1 MKLGLVIYGSLNTLS
16 GGYFY
21 DRKLV
26 EYLRARGDTVEVIS
40 LPWRN
45 YAAHLMD
52 NLWFR
57 LPSPSVIASERWSSR
72 PSVLR
77 GRIETKRTKQSPR
90 RDAFDII
97 IQDELNHP
105 SLIVANAGKHPYP
118 IISLV
123 HHLRCSELRSK
134 WQNGLYRFIE
144 KKYLQ
149 SVNGFIFNSQTTKRV
164 VNGVIENS
172 KPGGVAYPPTDRF
185 GESVT
190 EEEIVERAK
199 CSELR
204 ILFLGNVIERKGL
217 HTLIDALAV
226 ERDNI
231 SLYRLDVIGSPT
243 TNPAY
248 AKAMREKIAASNLSS
263 CVFLHGPLDN
273 EPLQQKL
280 RQAHVLVVPSSYEG
294 FGIVYLE
301 GMGFGLPAIGTTAG
315 AAGEIIEDGKTGYL
329 IAPNDSAT
337 LAARLAGL
345 SADRGLLTRLS
356 LNALQRYRV
365 QPTWEQTAKNIREFL
380 LHAITNHCP
389 PVRASG
395 RCERSDRV

>member
-1 MKLGLVIYGSLNTLS
+1 MKLGLVIYGSLDTLS

-26 EYLRARGDTVEVIS
+26 EYLRAQGDTVEFIS

-52 NLWFR
+52 NLRFR
-57 LPSPSVIASERWSSR
+57 LPVTTNRRPERSGAQSK
-72 PSVLR
+72 
-77 GRIETKRTKQSPR
+77 GEAAKQSPR
-90 RDAFDII
+90 EGMFDIL

-105 SLIVANAGKHPYP
+105 SLIAANAGKHPYP

-263 CVFLHGPLDN
+263 FIFLHGPLDN

-395 RCERSDRV
+395 RCEQSDRV